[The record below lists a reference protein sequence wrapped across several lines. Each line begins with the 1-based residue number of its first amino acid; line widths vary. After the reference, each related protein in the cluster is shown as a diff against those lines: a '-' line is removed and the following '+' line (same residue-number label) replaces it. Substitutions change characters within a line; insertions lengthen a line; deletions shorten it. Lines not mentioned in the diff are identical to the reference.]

1 MTTNNKTEAKTPT
14 KMSYNPLNNTL
25 QTLEIKD
32 KTIENYFNQ
41 IKTNFYSA
49 VKAHYLIARDLF
61 DAKDNLNNED
71 YSELVKQCGF
81 SGSTQQKY
89 LRVGG
94 DVRLMSLFIVGKL
107 PMRWTTQ
114 YLLTQLD
121 NSQFKKVAKVIDPD
135 TSANKI
141 REVAEMTE
149 DEKDKVENDLL
160 SFLQVE
166 VDKTEVNVTKFKTLV
181 DKIKSALSSIP
192 EININDEKVESVE
205 NRILSYEN
213 KLKKEEEKKQKQI
226 VKENMARAI
235 LAQTEDKARA
245 IFAKAKATATA

>member
-25 QTLEIKD
+25 QPLEIKD
-32 KTIENYFNQ
+32 KTIENYFKQ

-49 VKAHYLIARDLF
+49 VKAHYLVARDLF

-81 SGSTQQKY
+81 NGSTQRKY
-89 LRVGG
+89 LLIGG

-107 PMRWTTQ
+107 PMKWTTQ

-121 NSQFKKVAKVIDPD
+121 DSQFKKVAKVIDPD
-135 TSANKI
+135 TTANYIK
-141 REVAEMTE
+141 EVAKMT
-149 DEKDKVENDLL
+149 DVEKQKVENDIL

-166 VDKTEVNVTKFKTLV
+166 VDKTEVDVTKFKTLV
-181 DKIKSALSSIP
+181 DKIKSTLSSFP

-205 NRILSYEN
+205 NKILSYEN
-213 KLKKEEEKKQKQI
+213 KLKKEEEKKNQQI
-226 VKENMARAI
+226 AKENMARAI
-235 LAQTEDKARA
+235 LAKAE
-245 IFAKAKATATA
+245 ATATA

>member
-1 MTTNNKTEAKTPT
+1 MTTNNNTETKTPT

-61 DAKDNLNNED
+61 DAKENLNNED

-81 SGSTQQKY
+81 SGSTQRKY
-89 LRVGG
+89 LSIGG

-107 PMRWTTQ
+107 PMKWTTQ

-121 NSQFKKVAKVIDPD
+121 DSQFKKVAKVIDPD

-181 DKIKSALSSIP
+181 NKIKSALSSIP
-192 EININDEKVESVE
+192 EININYEKVESVE
-205 NRILSYEN
+205 SKILSYEN
-213 KLKKEEEKKQKQI
+213 KLKKEEEKKNQQI
-226 VKENMARAI
+226 AKENMARAI
-235 LAQTEDKARA
+235 
-245 IFAKAKATATA
+245 FAKAEATATA

>member
-49 VKAHYLIARDLF
+49 VKAHYLVARDLF
-61 DAKDNLNNED
+61 DAKDKLNNED

-81 SGSTQQKY
+81 SGSTQRKY
-89 LRVGG
+89 ISIGK

-107 PMRWTTQ
+107 PMKWTTQ

-121 NSQFKKVAKVIDPD
+121 DSQFKKVAKVIDPD

-205 NRILSYEN
+205 NRILSYE
-213 KLKKEEEKKQKQI
+213 KKVKKEEEQKQKQI
-226 VKENMARAI
+226 VRENVARAI
-235 LAQTEDKARA
+235 LAKAE
-245 IFAKAKATATA
+245 ATATA

>member
-1 MTTNNKTEAKTPT
+1 
-14 KMSYNPLNNTL
+14 MSYNPLNNTL
-25 QTLEIKD
+25 QTLEVKE

-61 DAKDNLNNED
+61 DAKDNLQNED
-71 YSELVKQCGF
+71 YQKLVKQCGF
-81 SGSTQQKY
+81 NGSTQRKY
-89 LRVGG
+89 LLIGG

-114 YLLTQLD
+114 YLLTQLND
-121 NSQFKKVAKVIDPD
+121 SQFKKVAKEIDPD
-135 TSANKI
+135 TSANYIK
-141 REVAEMTE
+141 EVAKMTD
-149 DEKDKVENDLL
+149 DEKEKVENDLL

-166 VDKTEVNVTKFKTLV
+166 VNKTEVNVTKFKTLV

-235 LAQTEDKARA
+235 
-245 IFAKAKATATA
+245 FAKAEATATA

>member
-1 MTTNNKTEAKTPT
+1 
-14 KMSYNPLNNTL
+14 
-25 QTLEIKD
+25 
-32 KTIENYFNQ
+32 
-41 IKTNFYSA
+41 
-49 VKAHYLIARDLF
+49 
-61 DAKDNLNNED
+61 
-71 YSELVKQCGF
+71 
-81 SGSTQQKY
+81 
-89 LRVGG
+89 
-94 DVRLMSLFIVGKL
+94 
-107 PMRWTTQ
+107 MRWTTQ

-213 KLKKEEEKKQKQI
+213 KLKKEEEQKQKQI

-235 LAQTEDKARA
+235 LAKTEDKARA

>member
-81 SGSTQQKY
+81 SGSTQRKY
-89 LRVGG
+89 ISIGG

-107 PMRWTTQ
+107 PMKWTTQ

-121 NSQFKKVAKVIDPD
+121 DSQFKKVAKVIDPD
-135 TSANKI
+135 TTANYIK
-141 REVAEMTE
+141 EVAKMT
-149 DEKDKVENDLL
+149 DVEKQKVENDIL

-166 VDKTEVNVTKFKTLV
+166 VDKTEVDVTKFKTLV
-181 DKIKSALSSIP
+181 DKIKSALSSFP
-192 EININDEKVESVE
+192 EININDEKVESVQSK
-205 NRILSYEN
+205 ILSYDN
-213 KLKKEEEKKQKQI
+213 KLKKEEEQKQKQI
-226 VKENMARAI
+226 EKENMARAI
-235 LAQTEDKARA
+235 LAKAQ
-245 IFAKAKATATA
+245 ATAIAA

>member
-1 MTTNNKTEAKTPT
+1 MSTNTNNNTEAKTPT

-81 SGSTQQKY
+81 NGSTQRKF
-89 LRVGG
+89 LSIGG

-107 PMRWTTQ
+107 PMKWTTQ

-121 NSQFKKVAKVIDPD
+121 DSQFK
-135 TSANKI
+135 
-141 REVAEMTE
+141 
-149 DEKDKVENDLL
+149 
-160 SFLQVE
+160 
-166 VDKTEVNVTKFKTLV
+166 
-181 DKIKSALSSIP
+181 
-192 EININDEKVESVE
+192 
-205 NRILSYEN
+205 
-213 KLKKEEEKKQKQI
+213 
-226 VKENMARAI
+226 
-235 LAQTEDKARA
+235 
-245 IFAKAKATATA
+245 

>member
-1 MTTNNKTEAKTPT
+1 MTTNNKKEAKTPT

-32 KTIENYFNQ
+32 KTIANYFNQ

-61 DAKDNLNNED
+61 DAKDNLQNED
-71 YSELVKQCGF
+71 YQKLVKECGF
-81 SGSTQQKY
+81 SGSTQRKY
-89 LRVGG
+89 ISIGG

-135 TSANKI
+135 TSANYIKTI
-141 REVAEMTE
+141 AKMTD

-213 KLKKEEEKKQKQI
+213 KLKKEEEQKQKQI

>member
-1 MTTNNKTEAKTPT
+1 MTTNTNNNTEAKTPT

-61 DAKDNLNNED
+61 DAKSNLNNED

-81 SGSTQQKY
+81 SGSTQRKY
-89 LRVGG
+89 ISIGG

-107 PMRWTTQ
+107 PMKWTTQ

-121 NSQFKKVAKVIDPD
+121 DSQFKKVAKVIDPD
-135 TSANKI
+135 TTANYIK
-141 REVAEMTE
+141 EVAKMT
-149 DEKDKVENDLL
+149 DVEKQKVENDIL

-166 VDKTEVNVTKFKTLV
+166 VDKTEVDVTKFKTLV
-181 DKIKSALSSIP
+181 DKIKSTLSSFP

-205 NRILSYEN
+205 NKILSYEN
-213 KLKKEEEKKQKQI
+213 KLKKEEEKKNQQI
-226 VKENMARAI
+226 AKENMARAI
-235 LAQTEDKARA
+235 LAKAE
-245 IFAKAKATATA
+245 ATATA

>member
-1 MTTNNKTEAKTPT
+1 MSTNNKTEAKTPT

-49 VKAHYLIARDLF
+49 VKAHYLVARDLF
-61 DAKDNLNNED
+61 DAKDKLNNED

-81 SGSTQQKY
+81 SGSTQRKY
-89 LRVGG
+89 ISIGG

-107 PMRWTTQ
+107 PMKWTTQ

-181 DKIKSALSSIP
+181 DKIKSALSSFP

-205 NRILSYEN
+205 NKILSYEN
-213 KLKKEEEKKQKQI
+213 KLKKEEEKKNQQI
-226 VKENMARAI
+226 AKENMARAI
-235 LAQTEDKARA
+235 LAKAE
-245 IFAKAKATATA
+245 ATATA

>member
-1 MTTNNKTEAKTPT
+1 MSTNNKTETKTPT

-32 KTIENYFNQ
+32 KTIANYFNQ
-41 IKTNFYSA
+41 IKTNFYSS

-61 DAKDNLNNED
+61 DAKKQLNNED

-81 SGSTQQKY
+81 SGSTQRKY
-89 LRVGG
+89 LQIGG

-107 PMRWTTQ
+107 PMKWTTQ

-121 NSQFKKVAKVIDPD
+121 DSQFKKVAKVINPD
-135 TSANKI
+135 TTANKI
-141 REVAEMTE
+141 REVAEMT
-149 DEKDKVENDLL
+149 DVEKQKVENDIL

-166 VDKTEVNVTKFKTLV
+166 VDKTEVDVTKFKTLV
-181 DKIKSALSSIP
+181 DKIKSALSSFP

-205 NRILSYEN
+205 SKILSYEN
-213 KLKKEEEKKQKQI
+213 KLKKEEEQKQKQI
-226 VKENMARAI
+226 EKENMARAI
-235 LAQTEDKARA
+235 LAKAQ
-245 IFAKAKATATA
+245 ATAIAA

>member
-25 QTLEIKD
+25 QPLEIKD
-32 KTIENYFNQ
+32 KTIENYFKQ

-49 VKAHYLIARDLF
+49 VKAHYLVARDLF

-81 SGSTQQKY
+81 NGSTQRKY
-89 LRVGG
+89 LLIGG

-121 NSQFKKVAKVIDPD
+121 DSQFKKVAKVIDPD
-135 TSANKI
+135 TSANYIKTI
-141 REVAEMTE
+141 AKMTD
-149 DEKDKVENDLL
+149 DEKQKVENDLL

-166 VDKTEVNVTKFKTLV
+166 VNKTEVNVTKFKTLV

-213 KLKKEEEKKQKQI
+213 KLKKEEEKKNQQI
-226 VKENMARAI
+226 EKDKIAKTI
-235 LAQTEDKARA
+235 LAQTEEKARA
-245 IFAKAKATATA
+245 IFAKAEATAAA

>member
-32 KTIENYFNQ
+32 KTIANYVQQ
-41 IKTNFYSA
+41 IRTNFYSA
-49 VKAHYLIARDLF
+49 VKAHYLVARDLF
-61 DAKDNLNNED
+61 DAKNTLNNED
-71 YSELVKQCGF
+71 YKELVKQCNF

-107 PMRWTTQ
+107 PMNWTTQ

-141 REVAEMTE
+141 REVANMSV
-149 DEKDKVENDLL
+149 KQKLKIENDLL

-166 VDKTEVNVTKFKTLV
+166 VNKTEVNLTKFKTLV
-181 DKIKSALSSIP
+181 NKIKSALSSIP

-213 KLKKEEEKKQKQI
+213 KLKKEEEQKQKQI

-245 IFAKAKATATA
+245 IFAKAEATATA